1 MSFKLA
7 AGLSSPNL
15 EGHGCFLLTRGTWL
29 ADHST
34 LDSPEQ
40 HKQADPCQQSPPNPL
55 ARLFHL
61 KITGLAKGKRGIK
74 SRLLHA
80 HTSLLAWYYHS
91 SQFSKSGVL
100 ELSEIVGKFLSHSAF
115 F

>member
-7 AGLSSPNL
+7 AGLSFPNL

-29 ADHST
+29 ADHSR
-34 LDSPEQ
+34 LDSPKQ

-61 KITGLAKGKRGIK
+61 EIAGKPMLHQGPGKGGHWAMVAE
-74 SRLLHA
+74 S
-80 HTSLLAWYYHS
+80 
-91 SQFSKSGVL
+91 
-100 ELSEIVGKFLSHSAF
+100 
-115 F
+115 